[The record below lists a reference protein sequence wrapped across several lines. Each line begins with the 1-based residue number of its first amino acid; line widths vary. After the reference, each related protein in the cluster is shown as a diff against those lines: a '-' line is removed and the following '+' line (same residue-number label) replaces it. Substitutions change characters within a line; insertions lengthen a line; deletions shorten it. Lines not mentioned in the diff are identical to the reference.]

1 MTKLTL
7 GLAAREAGIS
17 KPTLSKA
24 IKDGRL
30 SAERQDDGSYAIDP
44 SELARYLEAFRP
56 KGGSVGQRPSPDESG
71 ALQALKRE
79 NELLREILE
88 RERADRL
95 DERRRAEA
103 EIEHLRLI
111 SERLLPGPRK
121 AAEGDQ
127 DAGGRLGGLIGRKRT
142 SGL

>member
-1 MTKLTL
+1 MPKLTL
-7 GLAAREAGIS
+7 GQASKEGGVS

-30 SAERQDDGSYAIDP
+30 SAERQDDGSYAIDR

-56 KGGSVGQRPSPDESG
+56 KGGSVNPRPTPEENG

-103 EIEHLRLI
+103 EIEHLRRI
-111 SERLLPGPRK
+111 SERLLPAPRK

-127 DAGGRLGGLIGRKRT
+127 DAGGRLGSLIGRKRT